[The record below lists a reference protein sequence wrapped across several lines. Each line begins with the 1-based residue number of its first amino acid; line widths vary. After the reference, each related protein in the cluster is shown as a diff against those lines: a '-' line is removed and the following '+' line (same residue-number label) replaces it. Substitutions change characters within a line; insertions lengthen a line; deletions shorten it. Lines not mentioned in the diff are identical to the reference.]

1 MPAIDQSSRP
11 AATDDI
17 FDQKPQLAL
26 QNALIK
32 RVSSVLPSLSLKT
45 GGTLFENI
53 NDQGEQPWSLFRSL
67 DAMGNGIPVLF
78 LDVVERT
85 PLVSGGSRVFLIEQ
99 AKREYLAHQK
109 RLFAHGVVDTFNVC
123 ALAHFCLECF
133 IEWRGALSSFG
144 VRLFHTAMCAVM
156 AAGCATFLSHV
167 LFEELGGTPIGIGK
181 LLAAKAEIAT
191 VSAFVLY
198 LCTYLETFRYA
209 QIHFSISLRD
219 NLGRSMSGVLLNE
232 YGDDGAPTPLPI
244 HES

>member
-1 MPAIDQSSRP
+1 MLLCFAKHSRYSRRDRTKPNSFSS
-11 AATDDI
+11 
-17 FDQKPQLAL
+17 
-26 QNALIK
+26 
-32 RVSSVLPSLSLKT
+32 
-45 GGTLFENI
+45 
-53 NDQGEQPWSLFRSL
+53 
-67 DAMGNGIPVLF
+67 
-78 LDVVERT
+78 
-85 PLVSGGSRVFLIEQ
+85 
-99 AKREYLAHQK
+99 
-109 RLFAHGVVDTFNVC
+109 
-123 ALAHFCLECF
+123 
-133 IEWRGALSSFG
+133 
-144 VRLFHTAMCAVM
+144 
-156 AAGCATFLSHV
+156 TFLSHV

>member
-1 MPAIDQSSRP
+1 MIPRPPPRHRCDSSK
-11 AATDDI
+11 
-17 FDQKPQLAL
+17 F
-26 QNALIK
+26 
-32 RVSSVLPSLSLKT
+32 
-45 GGTLFENI
+45 
-53 NDQGEQPWSLFRSL
+53 
-67 DAMGNGIPVLF
+67 
-78 LDVVERT
+78 
-85 PLVSGGSRVFLIEQ
+85 
-99 AKREYLAHQK
+99 
-109 RLFAHGVVDTFNVC
+109 TFTQ
-123 ALAHFCLECF
+123 
-133 IEWRGALSSFG
+133 EWRGALSSFG